1 MSNAANERNW
11 FQKNKQTV
19 ILTAVAVLL
28 VIFAG
33 VAIYVGATTHVRMI

>member
-11 FQKNKQTV
+11 LQKNKQTV
-19 ILTAVAVLL
+19 ALTVVAVLL

-33 VAIYVGATTHVRMI
+33 VAIYASVTTQFHMI